1 MLLKQQSVNIDNE
14 IPIEEFSDAE
24 IIETVCP
31 SQNNEVAEEV
41 IEIATPISVKSALE
55 YSENILAFLKNPP
68 PNFSYKLNTLSTFQ
82 NFHSQLF
89 KFYLDNLKQSTI
101 DDFITNE

>member
-1 MLLKQQSVNIDNE
+1 MIVRFQLTKKEELLAKPKPTQDELAAKCDSKSVNIDNE

-41 IEIATPISVKSALE
+41 IETIHAAQIGLVILMVKIIPISMVKS
-55 YSENILAFLKNPP
+55 
-68 PNFSYKLNTLSTFQ
+68 Q
-82 NFHSQLF
+82 N
-89 KFYLDNLKQSTI
+89 
-101 DDFITNE
+101 